1 MDIDCDGDQSTL
13 ADPRCSCPKGHSDC
27 DTQGVTAFQDRVQ
40 KLSGGAIQDLNPNI
54 HPYVVFGNYG
64 DYSPTFH
71 PEEFGIKPLS
81 VMAIVCNDKLI
92 YGVWGDQNG
101 DDDSHPLVGE
111 ASLSLATACFGSDV
125 SSQSGHD
132 ETDVLYVAFTGD
144 EAVPKTANWAA
155 RNFDAFEK
163 SITKTGDEL
172 IKRLS

>member
-1 MDIDCDGDQSTL
+1 MESKAIFIHGPNTFANMDIDCDGDQSTL

-81 VMAIVCNDKLI
+81 VMAIVCNDKL
-92 YGVWGDQNG
+92 V
-101 DDDSHPLVGE
+101 
-111 ASLSLATACFGSDV
+111 
-125 SSQSGHD
+125 
-132 ETDVLYVAFTGD
+132 
-144 EAVPKTANWAA
+144 
-155 RNFDAFEK
+155 
-163 SITKTGDEL
+163 
-172 IKRLS
+172 